1 MYNEHTN
8 LLKLLKCDDFFYL
21 LLRGLLILNIY
32 SHTTYL
38 LGRARRGLV
47 VVSLIALILMVDIG
61 YGYD

>member
-1 MYNEHTN
+1 MAHIMYNEHTN

-38 LGRARRGLV
+38 LLGRARGLV
-47 VVSLIALILMVDIG
+47 VVSRQSYCTYFDG
-61 YGYD
+61 